1 MHVCSVIILQ
11 YVVTLF
17 TLIHSCITYIYTR
30 LSSMLIKHGKI
41 SEYQMSFQGTFLCNN
56 WLSCKT
62 VVKIMGNY
70 RSQKEEF
77 NSVLFS
83 FPLSLRLSDNSF
95 WANAQL
101 TCNCHARFQLAVSPC
116 YSLDAING
124 QFSTQG
130 SHLVAQKW
138 AIKKGAS
145 HYIVVLPL
153 HGLSLRR
160 TLRVCLKKQN
170 RCSNLNLQTAKKKYS
185 HENLD
190 FLG

>member
-1 MHVCSVIILQ
+1 MQRNYCTI
-11 YVVTLF
+11 
-17 TLIHSCITYIYTR
+17 CCNITYLNSFLHYLCLHTA
-30 LSSMLIKHGKI
+30 SFYAHQTYQNIKCLFKAL
-41 SEYQMSFQGTFLCNN
+41 FLCNN

-62 VVKIMGNY
+62 VVKIMDDY
-70 RSQKEEF
+70 RLQKEEF

-95 WANAQL
+95 WTNAQL

-130 SHLVAQKW
+130 SHLVAQKR

-153 HGLSLRR
+153 NGLSLRR
-160 TLRVCLKKQN
+160 TLRVCLKKN
-170 RCSNLNLQTAKKKYS
+170 KIVVVS
-185 HENLD
+185 
-190 FLG
+190 